1 MTIYVDVTVEVE
13 PDEVLDDLDDQDL
26 IDELNS
32 RGYSVA
38 KYPVGDLLNQSDI
51 VWMKW
56 LILENC
62 DMLKDM
68 QARDVYEKLR
78 AMT

>member
-13 PDEVLDDLDDQDL
+13 PDEVLSDLEDDDL

-32 RGYSVA
+32 RGYIVT
-38 KYPVGDLLNQSDI
+38 KDPFGDVLNESDI
-51 VWMKW
+51 RWMKW
-56 LILENC
+56 FILNNRNLLQ
-62 DMLKDM
+62 DME
-68 QARDVYEKLR
+68 ARNVYEKLR

>member
-13 PDEVLDDLDDQDL
+13 PDEVLSDLDDDDL

-38 KYPVGDLLNQSDI
+38 KDPLGDVLNQSDI

-56 LILENC
+56 FILNNC
-62 DMLKDM
+62 DMLKNM
-68 QARDVYEKLR
+68 EARDVYEKLR
-78 AMT
+78 TL

>member
-13 PDEVLDDLDDQDL
+13 PDEVLSDLEDDDL

-38 KYPVGDLLNQSDI
+38 KDPLGDVLNESDI
-51 VWMKW
+51 RWMKW
-56 LILENC
+56 FILNNRNLLQ
-62 DMLKDM
+62 DMD
-68 QARDVYEKLR
+68 ARNVYEKLR